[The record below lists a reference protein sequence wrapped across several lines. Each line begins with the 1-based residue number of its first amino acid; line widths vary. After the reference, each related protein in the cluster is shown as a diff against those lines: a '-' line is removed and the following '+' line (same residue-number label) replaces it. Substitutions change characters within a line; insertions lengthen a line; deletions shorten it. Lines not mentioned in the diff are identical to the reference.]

1 MVRSSTAKRIVV
13 LTGNHLCH
21 NPRVVKEAGALAR
34 AGFDVTVLGAWFDM
48 KLAQRD
54 RELLAAQPFRFEPV
68 LNVVEK
74 GGALLAPRLRSKAAA
89 AVKQHLGIESRWQL
103 GYAYPALRRRA
114 LAFPAELYIAHSEAA
129 LAVAAELR
137 RRGGRVGVDMED
149 WFSEDL
155 LPEARSSRPLRLLHS
170 YEREL
175 LTLGA
180 YRSCPSRAMSA
191 ALAERYSARAPT
203 VIYNAFPWAERDAFD
218 GVKKDRRG
226 LETCSIH
233 WFSQTLGPG
242 RGLEELLAALALM
255 RSRAEIHLRGN
266 ASPAFEAWLRARAPQ
281 SWHSRLFIHPL
292 VSNSQLHSRIA
303 EHDIGFAG
311 EQTYCRSRDLTVTNK
326 ILSYMLAGL
335 AVVASDTAGQREVA
349 ELAPAAISL
358 YRPGDAR
365 ELARAL
371 DDLLSSPA
379 KLSRAK
385 AQALQAAEQ
394 RFCWEKQ
401 EPILV
406 ESVGRALAAA

>member
-1 MVRSSTAKRIVV
+1 
-13 LTGNHLCH
+13 
-21 NPRVVKEAGALAR
+21 
-34 AGFDVTVLGAWFDM
+34 
-48 KLAQRD
+48 
-54 RELLAAQPFRFEPV
+54 
-68 LNVVEK
+68 
-74 GGALLAPRLRSKAAA
+74 
-89 AVKQHLGIESRWQL
+89 
-103 GYAYPALRRRA
+103 
-114 LAFPAELYIAHSEAA
+114 
-129 LAVAAELR
+129 
-137 RRGGRVGVDMED
+137 
-149 WFSEDL
+149 
-155 LPEARSSRPLRLLHS
+155 
-170 YEREL
+170 
-175 LTLGA
+175 
-180 YRSCPSRAMSA
+180 
-191 ALAERYSARAPT
+191 
-203 VIYNAFPWAERDAFD
+203 
-218 GVKKDRRG
+218 
-226 LETCSIH
+226 
-233 WFSQTLGPG
+233 
-242 RGLEELLAALALM
+242 M

-292 VSNSQLHSRIA
+292 VSNSELHSRIA

-365 ELARAL
+365 ELARTL